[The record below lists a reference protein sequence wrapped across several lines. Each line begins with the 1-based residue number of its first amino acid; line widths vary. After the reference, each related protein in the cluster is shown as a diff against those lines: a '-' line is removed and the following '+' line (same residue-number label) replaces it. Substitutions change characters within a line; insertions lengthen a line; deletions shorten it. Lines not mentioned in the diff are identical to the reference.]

1 MNLRD
6 SLALLGTLRPRSVE
20 PDEDIDLA
28 HDLADLIVRVRI
40 NAGLSQTEFAE
51 LAGTTQARISEL
63 EHGAANPK
71 LATVSRILTVVSRLL
86 EDKAATQESV
96 PEPQNVTEAYQR
108 ATTDQ
113 AANSNLAIAA

>member
-20 PDEDIDLA
+20 PDKDIDLA

-40 NAGLSQTEFAE
+40 NAGLSQTEFAD
-51 LAGTTQARISEL
+51 LAGTTQARISDL
-63 EHGAANPK
+63 EHGAGNPK

-86 EDKAATQESV
+86 ENMAATRESV
-96 PEPQNVTEAYQR
+96 PEPQNVTQAYQG